1 MRTTRIV
8 PLGFLSSTVLAVFA
22 LIACAGSSLAARAE
36 NPRTAA
42 VFKAKVEYPELA
54 RRHHITGSGVYIL
67 NVDRKGN
74 VTSVSVGAS
83 TGSPILDGAAIRSL
97 KRWKFR
103 PGAERM
109 LRIPLSWSLP

>member
-1 MRTTRIV
+1 MPERMKKRI
-8 PLGFLSSTVLAVFA
+8 LAVLLA
-22 LIACAGSSLAARAE
+22 IACAGSSSLAARAD

-42 VFKAKVEYPELA
+42 VFTTKIEYPELA
-54 RRHHITGSGVYIL
+54 RRHHITGSGVYLL
-67 NVDRKGN
+67 NVDPKGN

-103 PGAERM
+103 PGTERT
-109 LRIPLSWSLP
+109 LRIPLAWSLP